1 MNIKRTIFKFFLNNL
16 PNNKFFD
23 KFLSFVQFIFIHKRL
38 PSKKKIFND
47 MLYNIKTSQEV
58 ENPLRVFVSD
68 KEYCKIFLYKIIQ
81 EKHIIPNIAIVK
93 NFSEINNLTL
103 DSNCIIKPTH
113 LAGKWI
119 IKKDNSQLNFI
130 EKQNIK
136 SWFLQNQYYANR
148 ERNYLNLKPKIIV
161 EPLLFDN
168 ENIIDYKFFC
178 FKGKAKAI
186 QVDFDRAIDHSRS
199 LYDMKWNRL
208 DLSIDFK
215 INEKK
220 LEKPKNLS
228 QMINLAE
235 VIGKYFNF
243 VRIDM
248 YTNNQEIFVG
258 EITNIHGGATEKFLP
273 NGYSSELKFSEIL
286 FNEK

>member
-113 LAGKWI
+113 L
-119 IKKDNSQLNFI
+119 KK
-130 EKQNIK
+130 
-136 SWFLQNQYYANR
+136 
-148 ERNYLNLKPKIIV
+148 
-161 EPLLFDN
+161 
-168 ENIIDYKFFC
+168 
-178 FKGKAKAI
+178 
-186 QVDFDRAIDHSRS
+186 
-199 LYDMKWNRL
+199 
-208 DLSIDFK
+208 
-215 INEKK
+215 
-220 LEKPKNLS
+220 
-228 QMINLAE
+228 
-235 VIGKYFNF
+235 
-243 VRIDM
+243 
-248 YTNNQEIFVG
+248 
-258 EITNIHGGATEKFLP
+258 
-273 NGYSSELKFSEIL
+273 
-286 FNEK
+286 